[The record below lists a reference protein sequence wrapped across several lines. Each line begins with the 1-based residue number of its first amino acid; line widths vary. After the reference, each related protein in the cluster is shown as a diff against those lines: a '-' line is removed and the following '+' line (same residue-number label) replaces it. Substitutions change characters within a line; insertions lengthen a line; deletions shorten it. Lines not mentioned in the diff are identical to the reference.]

1 VAADLSLLISTD
13 RQTSALRKSPGR
25 SSRVSKGKISDVI
38 IRRAIPMALATIV
51 FAACAPDQ
59 PSAPAPATSSESAA
73 AASPTATPPVTD
85 SSGPARTPKPSAS
98 EVPATLRFTGTTVEG
113 KPFEGSSLAGQ
124 PVLLW
129 FWAPWCPVCRGQVS
143 QVQKISEDH
152 KGAISVVGVG
162 SLDDADAIRAFG
174 ANATDVTHLVDE
186 SGAIWKHFGVTEQS
200 SFVLLDASGKKVF
213 SAGYG
218 GSDELDERV
227 ADVVR

>member
-1 VAADLSLLISTD
+1 
-13 RQTSALRKSPGR
+13 
-25 SSRVSKGKISDVI
+25 
-38 IRRAIPMALATIV
+38 MALAV
-51 FAACAPDQ
+51 VLLGACAPTTT
-59 PSAPAPATSSESAA
+59 SAPDAPSESVAASPSAA
-73 AASPTATPPVTD
+73 ASATN
-85 SSGPARTPKPSAS
+85 SSAPARTPERTTA
-98 EVPATLRFTGTTVEG
+98 EVPATLRFTGITVEG
-113 KPFEGSSLAGQ
+113 KRFEGSSVAGK

-143 QVQKISEDH
+143 QVQKIAEDH

-174 ANATDVTHLVDE
+174 ANATDVTNLVDE
-186 SGAIWKHFGVTEQS
+186 SGAIWKHFGFTEQS

-213 SAGYG
+213 SVGYG

>member
-1 VAADLSLLISTD
+1 VVT
-13 RQTSALRKSPGR
+13 
-25 SSRVSKGKISDVI
+25 
-38 IRRAIPMALATIV
+38 RRAIPLALAVIV
-51 FAACAPDQ
+51 LAACAPT
-59 PSAPAPATSSESAA
+59 PRSAPDAAPATPLDSVAAQQTATPSATNSSAA
-73 AASPTATPPVTD
+73 A
-85 SSGPARTPKPSAS
+85 RTPRPT

-113 KPFEGSSLAGQ
+113 RRFDGSSQAGK

-143 QVQKISEDH
+143 QVQKVAEDH

-174 ANATDVTHLVDE
+174 ANATVVTHLVDE
-186 SGAIWKHFGVTEQS
+186 SGEIWKHFGVTEQS

-213 SAGYG
+213 SVGYG
-218 GSDELDERV
+218 GSDELDQRV

>member
-1 VAADLSLLISTD
+1 VF
-13 RQTSALRKSPGR
+13 
-25 SSRVSKGKISDVI
+25 
-38 IRRAIPMALATIV
+38 IRRAIPMALVTMV
-51 FAACAPDQ
+51 FAACAPAQ
-59 PSAPAPATSSESAA
+59 PTAPAPAISSESAA
-73 AASPTATPPVTD
+73 AASPTATPSATN
-85 SSGPARTPKPSAS
+85 SSRPARTPKPNTS

-113 KPFEGSSLAGQ
+113 KRFEGSGLAGK

-143 QVQKISEDH
+143 QVQKIAEDH
-152 KGAISVVGVG
+152 KRAISVVGVG

-174 ANATDVTHLVDE
+174 ANAADVTHLVDE

-213 SAGYG
+213 SVGYG

>member
-1 VAADLSLLISTD
+1 VF
-13 RQTSALRKSPGR
+13 
-25 SSRVSKGKISDVI
+25 
-38 IRRAIPMALATIV
+38 IRRAIPVALATMV
-51 FAACAPDQ
+51 LAACAPAQ
-59 PSAPAPATSSESAA
+59 PTAPAPATSSESAA
-73 AASPTATPPVTD
+73 AASSSARPSATN
-85 SSGPARTPKPSAS
+85 SSPARTPKPNTP
-98 EVPATLRFTGTTVEG
+98 EVPDTLQFTGTTVEG
-113 KPFEGSSLAGQ
+113 KRFEGSNLAGE

-143 QVQKISEDH
+143 QVQKIAEDH
-152 KGAISVVGVG
+152 EGAISVVGVG

-213 SAGYG
+213 SVGYG

>member
-1 VAADLSLLISTD
+1 MG
-13 RQTSALRKSPGR
+13 QTSPHCKSPIQSLRLPG
-25 SSRVSKGKISDVI
+25 GKITDVF
-38 IRRAIPMALATIV
+38 IRRSIPMALAV
-51 FAACAPDQ
+51 VLLGACAPTTT
-59 PSAPAPATSSESAA
+59 SAPEAAPDAPSESVATSPTA
-73 AASPTATPPVTD
+73 AASATN
-85 SSGPARTPKPSAS
+85 SSAPARTPERTTA
-98 EVPATLRFTGTTVEG
+98 EVPATLRFTGITVEG
-113 KPFEGSSLAGQ
+113 KRFEGSSVAGE

-143 QVQKISEDH
+143 QVQKIAEDH

-186 SGAIWKHFGVTEQS
+186 SGEIWKHFGVTEQS

-213 SAGYG
+213 SVGYG

>member
-1 VAADLSLLISTD
+1 VF
-13 RQTSALRKSPGR
+13 
-25 SSRVSKGKISDVI
+25 
-38 IRRAIPMALATIV
+38 IRRALPVALALTLL
-51 FAACAPDQ
+51 AACAPTQ
-59 PSAPAPATSSESAA
+59 PSASNAEPNTPASSAA
-73 AASPTATPPVTD
+73 ADPATPTPSATKSSAPAKTPRPTA
-85 SSGPARTPKPSAS
+85 A

-113 KPFEGSSLAGQ
+113 KRFDGSSLAGK

-143 QVQKISEDH
+143 QVQKVAEDH
-152 KGAISVVGVG
+152 KGAVSVVGVG
-162 SLDDADAIRAFG
+162 SLDDANAIRAFG

-186 SGAIWKHFGVTEQS
+186 SGVIWKRFGVTQQS

-218 GSDELDERV
+218 GSDELDEHV

>member
-1 VAADLSLLISTD
+1 V
-13 RQTSALRKSPGR
+13 
-25 SSRVSKGKISDVI
+25 
-38 IRRAIPMALATIV
+38 ALATMV
-51 FAACAPDQ
+51 LAACAPAQ
-59 PSAPAPATSSESAA
+59 PTAPAPATSSESAA
-73 AASPTATPPVTD
+73 AASPSARPSATN
-85 SSGPARTPKPSAS
+85 SSPARTPKPNTP
-98 EVPATLRFTGTTVEG
+98 EVPDTLQFTGTTVEG
-113 KPFEGSSLAGQ
+113 KRFEGSNLAGE

-143 QVQKISEDH
+143 QVQKIAEDH
-152 KGAISVVGVG
+152 EGAISVVGVG

-213 SAGYG
+213 SVGYG